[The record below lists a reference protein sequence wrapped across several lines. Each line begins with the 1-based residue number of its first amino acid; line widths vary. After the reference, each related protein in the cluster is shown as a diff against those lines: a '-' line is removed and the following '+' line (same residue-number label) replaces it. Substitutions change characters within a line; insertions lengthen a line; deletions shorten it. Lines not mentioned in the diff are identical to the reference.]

1 MLYKEEK
8 EARIRSMADE
18 YKKYF
23 TVARILAIKNYRIF

>member
-18 YKKYF
+18 YKNILLSHVYF
-23 TVARILAIKNYRIF
+23 GN